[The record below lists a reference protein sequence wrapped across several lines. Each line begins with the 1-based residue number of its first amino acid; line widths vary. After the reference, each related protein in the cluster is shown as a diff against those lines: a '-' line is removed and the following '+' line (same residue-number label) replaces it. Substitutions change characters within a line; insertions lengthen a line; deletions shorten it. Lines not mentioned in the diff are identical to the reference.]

1 MNKVSI
7 DIEGGKTSYMPGEE
21 IRGTAT
27 WSLEKEPRS
36 VAVNLLWYTRGKGTR
51 DAAISEGAVVENPD
65 ANNSCDFSFTAPAAP
80 YSFSGRLISLTWA
93 VELVTEKPG
102 KNTRQEIVIS
112 PKGSEIHIYRGSG
125 QNDEPS
131 DEEPIEPV
139 GDTPM
144 GPNAFDDL

>member
-7 DIEGGKTSYMPGEE
+7 EIEGGKTSYLPGEE

-27 WSLEKEPRS
+27 WDLEKEPRS

-51 DAAISEGAVVENPD
+51 DAAISEGAEVENPD
-65 ANNSCDFSFTAPAAP
+65 AGNSCDFSFTAPPAP
-80 YSFSGRLISLTWA
+80 YSFSGRLVSLLWA
-93 VELVTEKPG
+93 VELVTEKPN
-102 KNTRQEIVIS
+102 KNARQEIVIS
-112 PKGSEIHIYRGSG
+112 PKGSEIKIYRSGGSD
-125 QNDEPS
+125 DEPIG
-131 DEEPIEPV
+131 EELPEPL